1 MKTRIRKPDVMKC
14 WFCETTGSENGVCLE
29 TTGIKSGVVNMYGA
43 SPMLTTFI
51 AHWCAENPPKT
62 AAVLASWMNNYDE
75 LVEDGVI
82 Q

>member
-1 MKTRIRKPDVMKC
+1 MSYNPEWKDC
-14 WFCETTGSENGVCLE
+14 YQFLE
-29 TTGIKSGVVNMYGA
+29 DLRKSGVVNMYGA

>member
-29 TTGIKSGVVNMYGA
+29 TTGIKHPEAGVLICPSCKKEA
-43 SPMLTTFI
+43 I
-51 AHWCAENPPKT
+51 AFWKHHFD
-62 AAVLASWMNNYDE
+62 LG
-75 LVEDGVI
+75 LL